1 MTRLLRIEVEFEMMQ
16 EAVKSIEDRV
26 KDILVDVLRVKPE
39 DVTPTT
45 HLMKDLGADSLDT
58 LDVALLIEKTFDMKI
73 ADEAIPNY
81 LTFGD
86 IVKGI
91 REYVVARPEAV
102 PEPV

>member
-1 MTRLLRIEVEFEMMQ
+1 MRE
-16 EAVKSIEDRV
+16 EAVMTIEDRV
-26 KDILVDVLRVKPE
+26 KDIIVDVLRVKPE

-73 ADEAIPNY
+73 SDDSITNY

-91 REYVVARPEAV
+91 REYMGARPEV
-102 PEPV
+102 LPEPV